1 MASQPS
7 WFRVLLVAALI
18 AVGFYWVTTHVTW
31 P

>member
-18 AVGFYWVTTHVTW
+18 AAGFYWVTTHVSW